1 MTTPHGTAHTT
12 DFLVDRRD
20 LRRSSVEHGP
30 RADEIELAPG
40 QVLLAIDA
48 FALTA
53 NNVTYAVFGDAMGYW
68 KFFPSHGDWGRV
80 PVWGFADVLRSR
92 HDAVAAGER
101 VYGYVPMST
110 HLVVQADRVTD
121 ASFVDASAHRQPLPP
136 VYNQYLRVAH
146 DPSYEPGHEAQ
157 QMLFRPL
164 FTTAFL
170 LDDLFAERDFFGAST
185 VLLASASSKTAL
197 ALAFLLSRSR
207 RARCRVVGLTSPAH
221 VDFVARAG
229 CYDQVVPYGEIA
241 ALPVDPPVM
250 LVDMA
255 GSGQVLAA
263 VHGHFGERLKHSC
276 LVGATH
282 WEAPRPAAALPGP
295 QPEFF
300 FAPDRL
306 RERTRDWGADGLQAR
321 VDASW
326 REFVLAADAWIHV
339 VRRSG
344 AAAVEEAYREM
355 LEGRTPPD
363 RGYVLSL

>member
-1 MTTPHGTAHTT
+1 MTTPRTA

-20 LRRSSVEHGP
+20 LRRCTVEDGP
-30 RADEIELAPG
+30 GPEDLALAPG
-40 QVLLAIDA
+40 QILLGIDA

-68 KFFPSHGDWGRV
+68 KFFPSHDEWGRV
-80 PVWGFADVLRSR
+80 PVWGFADVVRSR
-92 HDAVAAGER
+92 HDALPAGER

-110 HLVVQADRVTD
+110 HLVVQPDGVAE
-121 ASFVDASAHRQPLPP
+121 ASFVDASTHRRPLPP
-136 VYNQYLRVAH
+136 VYNQYVRVAH
-146 DPSYEPGHEAQ
+146 DPSYEARHEAQ

-170 LDDLFAERDFFGAST
+170 LDDLLAEREFFGASA
-185 VLLASASSKTAL
+185 VLIASASSKTAL
-197 ALAFLLSRSR
+197 ALAFLLSR
-207 RARCRVVGLTSPAH
+207 RARPRRRVIGLTSGAH
-221 VDFVARAG
+221 AGFVERVG
-229 CYDQVVPYGEIA
+229 CYDQVVPYPGIA
-241 ALPVDPPVM
+241 SLPTDAPVV

-255 GSGQVLAA
+255 GSGRVLAA
-263 VHGHFGERLKHSC
+263 VHEHFGDRLRYSC

-282 WEAPRPAAALPGP
+282 WEAPRPQEALPGP

-306 RERTRDWGADGLQAR
+306 RARTRDWGADGFQAR
-321 VDASW
+321 VGTSW
-326 REFVLAADAWIHV
+326 RDFVPAADAWIEV

-344 AAAVEEAYREM
+344 AAAVEETYREL
-355 LEGRTPPD
+355 LEGRAAPD